1 MSLRLITWSHSFPF
15 IQHRKFRGANSTNQ
29 PPLTPPHRTQRE
41 EGADDGVV
49 PPQFAWTE
57 GADGHRRSRKLI
69 GVVAPV
75 SGEVRGGSCFK
86 GEADQCS

>member
-1 MSLRLITWSHSFPF
+1 MSLRLITRSHSCIHSVPQ
-15 IQHRKFRGANSTNQ
+15 IQGCEFDESAAGDTAA
-29 PPLTPPHRTQRE
+29 PHSARD
-41 EGADDGVV
+41 GADDGGV

-69 GVVAPV
+69 GVAAPV

-86 GEADQCS
+86 GEGDQCS